1 MKFLRYLSWTFRA
14 LLFGALFLLAL
25 KNSDPVTI
33 RFYFDQFWQVP
44 LVLVMLA
51 FFVLGASLG
60 VLACMTKLF
69 AQRRELASLKR
80 RLSAQSGDR
89 VTPPLAGM
97 GS

>member
-1 MKFLRYLSWTFRA
+1 MKFLKYLSWTFRA
-14 LLFGALFLLAL
+14 LLVVALFLLAL
-25 KNSDPVTI
+25 KNADPVTI

-44 LVLVMLA
+44 LVLVMFA
-51 FFVLGASLG
+51 FFVLGAALG
-60 VLACMTKLF
+60 VLACLTTMF

-89 VTPPLAGM
+89 VTPPPAGM